1 MVMENSASK
10 NLRVLHVITSLG
22 TGGAEAML
30 FKLLSCMKS
39 GSFDNAVAVLMDDSA
54 YGARIRELGVPVYP
68 LGMRRGRPGIGSL
81 LHLRRI
87 VANYEPDLVQG
98 WMYHGNIAAQLAVS
112 FTRNARR
119 VLWNIRHSLNGLR
132 EEKALTRFLIRLGA
146 ILSSRPARIVYNS
159 EMSAGQHEALGY
171 RGANRVVLGNGFDT
185 ERFVFSNEGRQRVRD
200 ELGLQSKNFLVGTI
214 ARFHRIKDFPN
225 LIQSAAL
232 NRDRS
237 DDLRYLLVGPG
248 VDWSQPSL
256 ANSIQVANL
265 KTMIHLIGER
275 HDIPSVLSAF
285 DLFVLSS
292 SGEGFPNVIGEA
304 MACERP
310 CVVTNVGDSAA
321 VVGQHGIIVPPKDP
335 KALADAI
342 LKMATMSADERKEL
356 GRKARQRVIDNY
368 SLPKIV
374 EQYESLYRSVINEF
388 SAA

>member
-1 MVMENSASK
+1 
-10 NLRVLHVITSLG
+10 
-22 TGGAEAML
+22 
-30 FKLLSCMKS
+30 
-39 GSFDNAVAVLMDDSA
+39 
-54 YGARIRELGVPVYP
+54 
-68 LGMRRGRPGIGSL
+68 
-81 LHLRRI
+81 
-87 VANYEPDLVQG
+87 
-98 WMYHGNIAAQLAVS
+98 
-112 FTRNARR
+112 
-119 VLWNIRHSLNGLR
+119 
-132 EEKALTRFLIRLGA
+132 
-146 ILSSRPARIVYNS
+146 
-159 EMSAGQHEALGY
+159 MSAGQHEALGY

-374 EQYESLYRSVINEF
+374 EQYESLYRSVIIEL